1 MSPQKR
7 DCKTRWTRQAVHLVV
22 FIAVEALY
30 STLLFILYY
39 YLYIELLLKKK
50 NEINGKESRVLQID
64 L

>member
-7 DCKTRWTRQAVHLVV
+7 DLKTRWTRKAVLLVV

-39 YLYIELLLKKK
+39 YLYIELLLKTK